1 MGLFAFGRVPA
12 RCRFPKGKM
21 ETFAKVSDSLPAP
34 FQAALLRGKGSLKPP
49 PVRLPFHNPI
59 APPRSAERQIHPV
72 CPPRAVRLFRQTE
85 AVGPHVHVLH
95 AERSRQLAHIG
106 RHVFRQQHQ
115 RRAVSRSQTQPETRP
130 VQKQA
135 ARSRHAVCR
144 ALRPCSRFRLLLPL
158 PPQIPAVPR
167 QSSAVFRAD
176 NAPSVPSSFP
186 PFRQPEKAAII

>member
-1 MGLFAFGRVPA
+1 MPV
-12 RCRFPKGKM
+12 FPKGKM
-21 ETFAKVSDSLPAP
+21 EAFAKVSDSLPAP

-59 APPRSAERQIHPV
+59 TPPRSAKRQIHPV

-85 AVGPHVHVLH
+85 AVGPHVHILH

-115 RRAVSRSQTQPETRP
+115 RPRIAP
-130 VQKQA
+130 VQPFQA
-135 ARSRHAVCR
+135 APAAATKAVR
-144 ALRPCSRFRLLLPL
+144 QPL